1 VRACSVQHAARLQ
14 DNRRFWRDLSVKFD
28 SGIQASRQ
36 RHGLK
41 DEDIVQVLK
50 SFCRGVMDSQI
61 RVATWT
67 GAAVVGPTWTCI
79 KEIVQALLDTRESTI
94 LPFTCASHLAT
105 IFVYCLFLKILP
117 LRVSSQCFGSG
128 SLILLNSRR

>member
-1 VRACSVQHAARLQ
+1 VQHAARLQ

-105 IFVYCLFLKILP
+105 ILVYLFLKILP